1 MYTLWSRSRLPKLHF
16 APPFCPV
23 RRRKLLVQENRFS
36 CCIFSAVLHYF
47 FGWLQTWLIGVL
59 FVGISSWTECCS
71 LHLYSP
77 RCAIFN
83 APDSDS
89 DCLFRGFDSGL
100 SCPTSPLFWP
110 KKLRPESDT
119 HTRTHKHTHVHTTA
133 AMFLLNCRALFYSI
147 FTSSLAILRTSFRRQ
162 LFRLR

>member
-1 MYTLWSRSRLPKLHF
+1 MSPKN
-16 APPFCPV
+16 AVSISVQRNP
-23 RRRKLLVQENRFS
+23 RRQS
-36 CCIFSAVLHYF
+36 
-47 FGWLQTWLIGVL
+47 WVL
-59 FVGISSWTECCS
+59 FCWFGFSWSYSFPAGISLSFGERRERGCVDAAFTLSSS
-71 LHLYSP
+71 LAAPSP
-77 RCAIFN
+77 SRCAIFN